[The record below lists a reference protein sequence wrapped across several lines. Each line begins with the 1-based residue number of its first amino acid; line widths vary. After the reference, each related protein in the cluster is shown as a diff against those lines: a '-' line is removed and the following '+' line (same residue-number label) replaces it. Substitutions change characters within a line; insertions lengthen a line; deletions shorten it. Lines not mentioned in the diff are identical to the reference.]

1 MRSKAQIRRAIPDD
15 LERIVE
21 MGMRFVAETGYQDL
35 IQVRPEKLADTVLSI
50 VTNPDGVVFVSE
62 SGDQVTGMIAMLAF
76 DHPYSGTRT
85 ASEAVWWVDPE
96 HRGVGLRLLRAA
108 EDWAKENGAKVMQM
122 VAPTEEIGALYARLG
137 FKPIETS
144 YQRSL

>member
-1 MRSKAQIRRAIPDD
+1 MQARIRKAVPGD

-21 MGMRFVAETGYQDL
+21 MGMRFVAETGYHKL

-50 VTNPDGVVFVSE
+50 AENPDGVVLVSE
-62 SGDQVTGMIAMLAF
+62 SEGQVTGMIAMLAF

-85 ASEAVWWVDPE
+85 AQEVVWWVEPE
-96 HRGVGLRLLRAA
+96 HRGVGLKLLRSA
-108 EDWAKENGAKVMQM
+108 EDWAKENGAEAMQM
-122 VAPTEEIGALYARLG
+122 VAPTEAIGKLYARLG
-137 FKPIETS
+137 YEPIETS